1 MAVRV
6 SSQVILGP
14 PGLEAKYIAKKKK
27 KKITSLNIIG
37 SSNKKKES
45 RRKKGEVSR
54 SDGEV
59 AGVPI

>member
-1 MAVRV
+1 M
-6 SSQVILGP
+6 GP
-14 PGLEAKYIAKKKK
+14 LALEAKYLA

-37 SSNKKKES
+37 SSNKKRMS

-59 AGVPI
+59 AGVHI

>member
-6 SSQVILGP
+6 SSQAILGP
-14 PGLEAKYIAKKKK
+14 PGLEAKYIAKKK